1 MGICIDYA
9 VSIMAAAAELQAMT
23 EDQLSE
29 HKDWLN
35 DVDDEIH
42 GILDYIENGPD
53 DEPVYTLADQY
64 GHSPYFNPDNTWEG
78 MDSRYPTPEL

>member
-9 VSIMAAAAELQAMT
+9 VSIMRAASELQAMT

-29 HKDWLN
+29 YKDWLN

-42 GILDYIENGPD
+42 GILDHING
-53 DEPVYTLADQY
+53 L
-64 GHSPYFNPDNTWEG
+64 
-78 MDSRYPTPEL
+78 